1 MSVREKECEHKMKR
15 ERDQWERE
23 KSVHVGAHKI
33 EIESLCNCQRERE
46 FGRKKEG
53 TCKIERMREG
63 KRQRLYDTRDIGDR
77 EREEE

>member
-63 KRQRLYDTRDIGDR
+63 KDVNKCFMCERQRDG
-77 EREEE
+77 E